1 MASRPRL
8 VAKFPSAHNAWE
20 ISHTARRGGVGT
32 SRSPLMF
39 APARSNAKR
48 PSPYLAAVVIFWI

>member
-8 VAKFPSAHNAWE
+8 VAKIPSAHNKWE
-20 ISHTARRGGVGT
+20 ISRIARRGGVGT

-39 APARSNAKR
+39 APHDPMQSG
-48 PSPYLAAVVIFWI
+48 LLHT